1 MMHASSPA
9 VIPGHEEH
17 GLSPVAAL
25 SCALD
30 HTLRLLFQPF
40 HGWRWFKL
48 TVVCV
53 FLGGGTPSAAFQW
66 ILSSLPAEVRLREVF
81 GSLRQYVGQN
91 LTVMI
96 LSVVL
101 GVALGLIWLYLRC
114 VFRFVLVDS
123 ILRQEVFARAAW
135 RTLQPLGRSYFFW
148 LLAILGAVG
157 IVLSAVGALA
167 FPFLRTA
174 PRGETRSLLP
184 ALFLIGG
191 LAVVV
196 LVGLVVGLFITLTD
210 DLAIPLMYAEGASF
224 PAVWRKLGKRM
235 WAEPGLFGLYV
246 LFRFALTVAMGV
258 AMLFFLFPVLLGVF
272 SSAIIAVALLTLGL
286 RMVGVGWVWNPITIG
301 LALISLT
308 LFCGVLL
315 IILSVVGMP
324 GQVFFQ
330 NFGARFVASRF
341 PALELR
347 IQETET
353 KDEL

>member
-1 MMHASSPA
+1 MRASSPA
-9 VIPGHEEH
+9 VIPGNEEH

-40 HGWRWFKL
+40 DGRRWFKL

-66 ILSSLPAEVRLREVF
+66 ILSSLPAEVRLTKVF
-81 GSLRQYVGQN
+81 DSVRQYVSQN
-91 LTVMI
+91 LTLMI
-96 LSVVL
+96 LTVVL

-157 IVLSAVGALA
+157 IVLSAAGALA

-174 PRGETRSLLP
+174 LPGGTGSRLP
-184 ALFLIGG
+184 ALFLIVG

-210 DLAIPLMYAEGASF
+210 DLAIPLMYAERASL
-224 PAVWRKLGKRM
+224 PVVWRKLGKRI

-246 LFRFALTVAMGV
+246 LLRFALSVAMGV
-258 AMLFFLFPVLLGVF
+258 AMLFLLFPVLLGAF

-286 RMVGVGWVWNPITIG
+286 HTVGIGWVWNPITIG

-315 IILSVVGMP
+315 VILSVVEMP

-330 NFGARFVASRF
+330 DFGVRFMASRF
-341 PALELR
+341 PALGFRKEL
-347 IQETET
+347 
-353 KDEL
+353 